1 MALARG
7 PSTATKKA
15 ERFFA
20 KTPTATARELAN
32 KFGIDTATIY
42 RAEWWKN
49 RTAAQKKS
57 AE

>member
-1 MALARG
+1 MSRG
-7 PSTATKKA
+7 PTKAVKKA
-15 ERFFA
+15 AAHVGKHPNITAAEVA
-20 KTPTATARELAN
+20 K
-32 KFGIDTATIY
+32 KFGLDVSTVY